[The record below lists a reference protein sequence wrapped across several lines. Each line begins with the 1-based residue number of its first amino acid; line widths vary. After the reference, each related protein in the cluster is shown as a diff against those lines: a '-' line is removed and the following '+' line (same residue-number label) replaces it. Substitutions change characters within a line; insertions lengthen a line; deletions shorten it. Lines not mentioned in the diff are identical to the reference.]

1 MFKGGQRNNVDELTF
16 CLFDVGLRQL
26 SKACGQR
33 MNLSLQLQHGERIL
47 LC

>member
-16 CLFDVGLRQL
+16 CLFDEGLRRL
-26 SKACGQR
+26 LKACGQR